1 MQTRF
6 EGFKTQLASQMM
18 PVLNSL
24 LSSFLQGAEDGGQFG
39 SVIQSVGVIAK
50 GVAVGIIGLASAIQV
65 VIRLI
70 QGFVEQAKILVRQL
84 LMFGMLMELLLKGKL

>member
-1 MQTRF
+1 M
-6 EGFKTQLASQMM
+6 
-18 PVLNSL
+18 NSL
-24 LSSFLQGAEDGGQFG
+24 LSSFLQGAEDGGQVG

-70 QGFVEQAKILVRQL
+70 QGFVEQAKNIGSTAVNV
-84 LMFGMLMELLLKGKL
+84 